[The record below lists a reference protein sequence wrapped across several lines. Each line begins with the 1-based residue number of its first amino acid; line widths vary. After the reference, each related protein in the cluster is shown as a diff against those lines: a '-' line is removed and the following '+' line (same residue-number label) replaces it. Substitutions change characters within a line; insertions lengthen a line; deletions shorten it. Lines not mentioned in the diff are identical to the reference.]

1 MLPRFF
7 DLMKIFRDYY
17 FHPDF
22 DGSISIKAILPVLV
36 PDLSYKDL
44 DVQNGGA
51 AQAAWEQLLTEKDE
65 SKRLELETDLK
76 NYFRLDTLAMEH
88 LYQHLRENA

>member
-17 FHPDF
+17 FHPALG
-22 DGSISIKAILPVLV
+22 GSISIKAILPVLV

-44 DVQNGGA
+44 DVQTGGA
-51 AQAAWEQLLTEKDE
+51 AQVAWEQLLAEEDQ

-76 NYFRLDTLAMEH
+76 DYFRLDTLAMEH
-88 LYQHLRENA
+88 LYQHHRENA